1 LTVLVER
8 RSYTD
13 LLFNQPL
20 HILIGQS
27 YTTTG
32 LFL

>member
-1 LTVLVER
+1 LTVLGEC

-13 LLFNQPL
+13 LLFTQPL

-32 LFL
+32 